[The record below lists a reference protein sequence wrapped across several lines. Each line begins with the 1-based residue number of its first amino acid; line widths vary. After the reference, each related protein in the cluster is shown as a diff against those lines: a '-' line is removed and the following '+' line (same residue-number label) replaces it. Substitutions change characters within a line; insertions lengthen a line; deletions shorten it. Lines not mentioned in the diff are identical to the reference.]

1 MSKQHNPLRINVGFI
16 IHESPGYTRDFEF
29 DFPFLDLSDD
39 LTAKDFKGKA
49 TFSRT
54 QRGLLVE
61 AQLSAIIA
69 TNCVRCLDATLT
81 KVSSDFTELYAF
93 DQRTEDENELLVPES
108 GIIDLEPLA
117 RDYLMLDLPKLPLC
131 KTDCAGLC
139 PVCGDNR
146 NLTKCDCDTG
156 SIDPRLSKLKDLLDE

>member
-1 MSKQHNPLRINVGFI
+1 
-16 IHESPGYTRDFEF
+16 
-29 DFPFLDLSDD
+29 
-39 LTAKDFKGKA
+39 
-49 TFSRT
+49 
-54 QRGLLVE
+54 VE

-117 RDYLMLDLPKLPLC
+117 RDYLMLDIPKLPLC

-139 PVCGDNR
+139 PVCGENR
-146 NLTKCDCDTG
+146 NKTKCDCEAG
-156 SIDPRLSKLKDLLDE
+156 NIDPRLSKLKDLLDE